1 MNELYINIAKE
12 VRSQYKRD
20 LVPDKEEP
28 LDGAISVKMN
38 GNRNNV
44 VSEEKLR
51 EVQKN
56 ILRETKDFLSK
67 TFGPMGSNTKIITG
81 EEIKT
86 VQAIY
91 SKDGAKV
98 LSHIMNSN
106 PLEASIVE
114 ELIEITRRVDN
125 EVGDGTTSTVI
136 LSSLIFDGLID
147 IQKKYNLPPY
157 KLMRLFDKEV
167 DKIKKLILEQKKE
180 ATLDDIYDISMISTN
195 GNDDISTNIKSIYDR
210 FGMNMDL
217 SVGISNSADNIIKVY
232 DGFTITEGM
241 ENPVYINN
249 VENNTSEI
257 HNARVYHFVDP
268 IDDLSQISLLEA
280 ILQNNIYDKLQK
292 KLDPIPTVITCPRVS
307 KDLSVT
313 LKELTNILYQF
324 NAAHAEINK
333 PPILVITNVVAS
345 DELIMNDI
353 SNLCECKDI
362 KKYIDPEVYKRD
374 KESGAA
380 ATPETVAEN
389 FYGTCEL
396 VVADNKKTKFIN
408 PKHMHTTDTDGNVI
422 EDPVYTAMV
431 GYLETQIKESEGEEN
446 PAYIGLLKK
455 RLSALKANMAEFLV
469 GGVTIADRDA
479 TKDLVEDAVKN
490 CKSALNYGVGYAANF
505 EGLRASYK
513 NMINSIPE
521 HPDMVDMSYEDFAS
535 LDISKLLFNA
545 YFNISEILYSTVS
558 RDENDIEDHV
568 YQSLLND
575 APYNISSGELP
586 SNEEKG
592 TNVKCAIMLDIQ
604 VLDTISKII
613 GKMATCNQLLVQAPK
628 LNYY

>member
-1 MNELYINIAKE
+1 MDIEYVKGLRTAYKNSIIKE
-12 VRSQYKRD
+12 Q
-20 LVPDKEEP
+20 EEA
-28 LDGAISVKMN
+28 LNGSVSVKLDN
-38 GNRNNV
+38 NRNNV
-44 VSEEKLR
+44 VTEEKLR
-51 EVQKN
+51 QVQKH
-56 ILRETKDFLSK
+56 ILAETKEYLSK

-147 IQKKYNLPPY
+147 IQNKYNIPPY

-167 DKIKKLILEQKKE
+167 DNIKKLIIERKRE
-180 ATLDDIYDISMISTN
+180 ATIDDVYDISMISTN
-195 GNDDISTNIKSIYDR
+195 GNEDIATNIKSVYDQ
-210 FGMNMDL
+210 FGMDMDL
-217 SVGISNSADNIIKVY
+217 SVGISTNENTIIKVY

-249 VENNTSEI
+249 TENNTCEI
-257 HNARVYHFVDP
+257 HNARLYHFVDP
-268 IDDLSQISLLEA
+268 IDDINQIGLLES
-280 ILQNNIYDKLQK
+280 ILQNNIYERLK
-292 KLDPIPTVITCPRVS
+292 KKQDPIPTVITCPRVS
-307 KDLSVT
+307 RDLSTT
-313 LKELTNILYQF
+313 LKELTNILYNF

-333 PPILVITNVVAS
+333 PPVLIITNVVAS

-353 SNLCECKDI
+353 ANLCECKDI
-362 KKYIDPEVYKRD
+362 KKYIDPKVYERD
-374 KESGAA
+374 KAAGIA
-380 ATPETVAEN
+380 ATFETVAEN

-396 VVADNKKTKFIN
+396 IVADNKKTKFIN
-408 PKHMHTTDTDGNVI
+408 PKHMHKEDENGNVI
-422 EDPVYTAMV
+422 EDPVYTSMV
-431 GYLETQIKESEGEEN
+431 GFLETEIKEAENAGDEN
-446 PAYIGLLKK
+446 PVHVGLLKK
-455 RLSALKANMAEFLV
+455 RLSALKANMAELLV

-490 CKSALNYGVGYAANF
+490 CKSSLKFGVGYAANF
-505 EGLRASYK
+505 EGLRAAY
-513 NMINSIPE
+513 INLTSSDKSE
-521 HPDMVDMSYEDFAS
+521 E
-535 LDISKLLFNA
+535 SKEIAKTIFNA
-545 YFNISEILYSTVS
+545 YFNISEILYGTVC
-558 RDENDIEDHV
+558 RDEETVDEYV
-568 YQSLLND
+568 YASLEND
-575 APYNISSGELP
+575 APFDISSGELP
-586 SNEEKG
+586 NKDNKG

>member
-1 MNELYINIAKE
+1 MQLAFAKDL
-12 VRSQYKRD
+12 RSEYKSN
-20 LVPDKEEP
+20 LVKPEDEKLE
-28 LDGAISVKMN
+28 GAVN
-38 GNRNNV
+38 VTLGNNRNNV
-44 VSEEKLR
+44 VPEDKLR
-51 EVQKN
+51 QVQKA
-56 ILRETKDFLSK
+56 ILAETKDYLSK

-98 LSHIMNSN
+98 LSYIMNSN

-114 ELIEITRRVDN
+114 ELIEITRRVDK

-147 IQKKYNLPPY
+147 IQNKYNIPPY

-167 DKIKKLILEQKKE
+167 ANIKDRILKRKKD

-195 GNDDISTNIKSIYDR
+195 GNEDIATSIKSIYDK
-210 FGMNMDL
+210 FGMDMDL
-217 SVGISNSADNIIKVY
+217 SVGISNNPNNIIKVY

-241 ENPVYINN
+241 ENSVFINN
-249 VENNTSEI
+249 IENNTCEI
-257 HNARVYHFVDP
+257 HNARIYHFVDP
-268 IDDLSQISLLEA
+268 IDDITQISLLEA
-280 ILQNNIYDKLQK
+280 ILQDNIYSKMQK
-292 KLDPIPTVITCPRVS
+292 KQEPIPTVITCPRVS
-307 KDLSVT
+307 RDLSVT
-313 LKELTNILYQF
+313 LKELTNVLYQY
-324 NAAHAEINK
+324 NAAHAELTK
-333 PPILVITNVVAS
+333 PPVLIITNVVAS

-353 SNLCECKDI
+353 ANLCECKDI
-362 KKYIDPEVYKRD
+362 KKYIDQKVYLRD
-374 KESGAA
+374 KESGLAP
-380 ATPETVAEN
+380 TPETVSEN

-396 VVADNKKTKFIN
+396 VIADSKKTKFIN
-408 PKHMHTTDTDGNVI
+408 PKHMHKEDEEGNVI
-422 EDPVYTAMV
+422 EDPVYSSLV
-431 GYLETQIKESEGEEN
+431 GFLETEIKDAENAGDESV
-446 PAYIGLLKK
+446 AHIGLLKK

-490 CKSALNYGVGYAANF
+490 CKSALNFGVGYAANF
-505 EGLRASYK
+505 EGLRASYE
-513 NMINSIPE
+513 NILES
-521 HPDMVDMSYEDFAS
+521 EDKS
-535 LDISKLLFNA
+535 EESKDIAKLIFNA
-545 YFNISEILYSTVS
+545 YFNISEILYRTVC
-558 RDENDIEDHV
+558 RDDNVVEEYV
-568 YQSLLND
+568 LQSLDNE
-575 APYNISSGELP
+575 APFDISSGELP
-586 SNEEKG
+586 NKEEKG